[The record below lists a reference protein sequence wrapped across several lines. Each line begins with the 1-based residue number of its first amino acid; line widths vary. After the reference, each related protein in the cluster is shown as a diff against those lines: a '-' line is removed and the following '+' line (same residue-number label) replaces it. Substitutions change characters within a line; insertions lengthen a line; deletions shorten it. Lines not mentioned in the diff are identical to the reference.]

1 MRKKTLVIIIIA
13 FSVLILL
20 LLAALALYYK
30 NGPQLF
36 TKVKTVEHG
45 EVLFADNFSDP
56 QTGWDTWSDEHQ
68 SKVVYQNDGLRI
80 LVNLAQ
86 FDYWSRPGLSYQDVQ
101 IEVDAAKVGGPNDN
115 DFGVICRYQNQ
126 DNFYALLVS
135 SDGYYGI
142 LKVKDGVYSMVGAD
156 AMQYS
161 EAIHKG
167 DANNHLRADCVS
179 NGLILWANGEKLVV
193 VRDGDFTE
201 GDVGVIAGTNA
212 TTGVDI
218 FFDNFVVYNP

>member
-1 MRKKTLVIIIIA
+1 MKRKTLVIIIAA
-13 FSVLILL
+13 FTLIVVL
-20 LLAALALYYK
+20 LLAALALSYK
-30 NGPQLF
+30 YGFELF
-36 TKVKTVEHG
+36 PKAKTFQHG

-56 QTGWDTWSDEHQ
+56 KTGWDTWGDEHG
-68 SKVVYQNDGLRI
+68 SKVVYQNSGLRI
-80 LVNLAQ
+80 LVNLEQ
-86 FDYWSRPGLSYQDVQ
+86 FDYWSRPGLNYQDVQ

-135 SDGYYGI
+135 SDGYYGV
-142 LKVKDGVYSMVGAD
+142 LKVKDGVYSMVGSET
-156 AMQYS
+156 MRYS

-193 VRDGDFTE
+193 VRDGDFVE
-201 GDVGVIAGTNA
+201 GDVGVIAGTNEA
-212 TTGVDI
+212 IGVDI

>member
-1 MRKKTLVIIIIA
+1 MKRKTLVIIIAA
-13 FSVLILL
+13 FTLIVVL
-20 LLAALALYYK
+20 LLAALALSYK
-30 NGPQLF
+30 YGFELF
-36 TKVKTVEHG
+36 PKTKTFQHG
-45 EVLFADNFSDP
+45 EVLFADDFGDP
-56 QTGWDTWSDEHQ
+56 KTGWDTWSDEHG
-68 SKVVYQNDGLRI
+68 SKVVYQNSGLRI

-86 FDYWSRPGLSYQDVQ
+86 FDYWSRPGLKYQDVQ

-115 DFGVICRYQNQ
+115 DFGIICRYQNQ

-135 SDGYYGI
+135 SDGYFGV
-142 LKVKDGVYSMVGAD
+142 LKVKEGVYSMVGAE

-161 EAIHKG
+161 EAIQKG

-193 VRDGDFTE
+193 VRDGDFAE
-201 GDVGVIAGTNA
+201 GDVGVIAGTNE